1 MSDNAIGNGGVSE
14 VKEPTTPDSDYDESL
29 AFPYLDGV
37 NDEIV
42 HLDDKLDSDEP
53 DTVVI
58 PFQSIHKPPVKF
70 KSPQRK
76 LFIPNKEIEV
86 KIINFERNVTIH
98 LLNPNLY
105 TIEFQHGGFKWT
117 VSRRYKHFESLHRQ
131 LRLFRASLTVPFPTK
146 NHRERRTSF
155 RMEMNDVGGEGK
167 KGASR
172 GALPRFPSK
181 PDALL
186 PYDQIEHRIEQLE
199 EYLRNLLRIN
209 FYRNHY
215 ETLSFME
222 VSHLS
227 FVHGLGSKGREGM
240 VQKRTGSTQ
249 PGRAGCNFC
258 GLLNQDICVKCHHF
272 TNHTCGGWRQRW
284 MFVKDT
290 CVGYIRPTDGVVKCV
305 MLLDSGFEVSTGIY
319 AAGMPTALQITNLSR
334 NLIIRDWTKRKIKEW
349 ASYLK
354 EVASS
359 PIGREFVQKNRYD
372 SYAPVRS
379 SSLGAWYVDGSSYM
393 EAVANALDA
402 AREEIF
408 IADWWL
414 SPEIFLKRR
423 ARDRH
428 WQLHNILKRKA
439 EEGVKIFVMLYK
451 EVELALGINSYYSKQ
466 RLVSLHPENIK
477 VLRHP
482 DHAKAGVFL
491 WAHHEKIVV
500 VDQSIAFL
508 GGIDLCYGR
517 WDDPVHRL
525 TDVGG
530 VQLQPE
536 GLNLPKVNSSRQVPP
551 TVQPRAMLSLAEASN
566 AIGVGVF
573 GPTLDLD
580 PGAATPNG
588 DVPEG
593 EEVEGDAVVADR
605 ADFIV
610 FTPMRM
616 VESDSMDLLDE
627 MEVGPSPE
635 NIKCDTPEMPR
646 RSIVNEVRSVTK
658 RGKDWLSK
666 LYSPGSELE
675 EGGGGGDEAE
685 AGGKEDSRLEGEE
698 EMAADDKGHSR
709 RMRFS
714 RTEAAASG
722 EGTPIIDKEDA
733 VAMDGGVAG
742 EKEEEAKEG
751 DMKATEVGEAAEG
764 EKVDESEEGEE
775 DGSSLGDDGIA
786 PRSFFHRPLKDLEEP
801 DFVVMNKHWIGKD
814 YTNFIVKDFS
824 RLDLPY
830 HDFINRNVTPRMPWH
845 DIGVMV
851 QGAPARDVSRHFI
864 QRWNA
869 AKEEKARLNALYP
882 YLLPKSYDNLE
893 KVPYIPKE
901 PLCTVDVQVLRS
913 VSCWSAGFIEGD
925 TNEESIH
932 LAYID
937 AINKAKYYIYIENQF
952 FITHSG
958 GRGVGQVKNQIGD
971 SLLQRIVRA
980 HREGSTF
987 RVYVVMPLLPGFEG
1001 EVGTSTGTSL
1011 HAITHWNY
1019 SSICRGKDA
1028 LLNRLKEAGI
1038 DPKEYIS
1045 FYGLRTHSVLH
1056 NDLVTELI
1064 YVHSKLMIVDDKI
1077 VICGSANI
1085 NDRSLLG
1092 KRDSEIAV
1100 IVEDKEFVES
1110 SMNGKLHLSGKYA
1123 SSLRKSLFREHLGIL
1138 DTTSR
1143 IVDDPISGQFY
1154 HDVWMSTAAKNTEIF
1169 EEVFKCIPSD
1179 AVPTFFKLKKYQDE
1193 IPLSVSD
1200 PSTAKIKLQD
1210 VKGHLVFLP
1219 LNFLEGENL
1228 TPNPSSVTGLMPTNL
1243 WT

>member
-1 MSDNAIGNGGVSE
+1 MTDTSIGNGGVSE
-14 VKEPTTPDSDYDESL
+14 AKEADSDYDEYL
-29 AFPYLDGV
+29 AFPYFDGV
-37 NDEIV
+37 SDEPV
-42 HLDDKLDSDEP
+42 NLDDKLDSKEP
-53 DTVVI
+53 DSVII
-58 PFQSIHKPPVKF
+58 PFQTIHKQPVKF

-76 LFIPNKEIEV
+76 VFIPNQEIEV

-98 LLNPNLY
+98 ILNPNLY
-105 TIEFQHGGFKWT
+105 TIEFHHGGFTWT
-117 VSRRYKHFESLHRQ
+117 VNRRYKHFESLHRQ
-131 LRLFRASLTVPFPTK
+131 LRLFRAGLNVPFPTK
-146 NHRERRTSF
+146 NHREHRTSF
-155 RMEMNDVGGEGK
+155 RMEMKSGSDGR
-167 KGASR
+167 R
-172 GALPRFPSK
+172 GALPRFPRK

-186 PYDQIEHRIEQLE
+186 PYEQIEHRIQQLE
-199 EYLRNLLRIN
+199 EYLRNLLRFN
-209 FYRNHY
+209 FYRNHH
-215 ETLSFME
+215 ETLYFME
-222 VSHLS
+222 VSNLS
-227 FVHGLGSKGREGM
+227 FVHGLGTKGREGM

-258 GLLNQDICVKCHHF
+258 GLLNQDICVRCHHF

-290 CVGYIRPTDGVVKCV
+290 CVGYIRPTDGSIKCV

-354 EVASS
+354 EVACS
-359 PIGREFVQKNRYD
+359 PIGKEFVQKNRYE
-372 SYAPVRS
+372 SYAPIRS
-379 SSLGAWYVDGSSYM
+379 GCLGSWYVDGSSYM
-393 EAVANALDA
+393 EAVADALDA

-414 SPEIFLKRR
+414 SPEIFMKRHT
-423 ARDRH
+423 RDRH

-482 DHAKAGVFL
+482 DHAKVGIFL

-500 VDQSIAFL
+500 VDQSIAFV

-517 WDDPVHRL
+517 WDDPKHRL
-525 TDVGG
+525 TDIGG
-530 VQLQPE
+530 IQPLQSGTVYHPRM
-536 GLNLPKVNSSRQVPP
+536 PKVTSSRQSSSSSKPH
-551 TVQPRAMLSLAEASN
+551 AMLRLAEASN

-573 GPTLDLD
+573 GPSLDLLPD
-580 PGAATPNG
+580 SAKPIDGAG
-588 DVPEG
+588 DVIADETV
-593 EEVEGDAVVADR
+593 EVAER
-605 ADFIV
+605 AGHIV
-610 FTPMRM
+610 DTPMRL
-616 VESDSMDLLDE
+616 VSSDSMDPIDG
-627 MEVGPSPE
+627 MEAGPSPE

-646 RSIVNEVRSVTK
+646 RSIVTEVRRVTT
-658 RGKDWLSK
+658 RGKDWLSR
-666 LYSPGSELE
+666 LYSPGSEE
-675 EGGGGGDEAE
+675 ENGAGGG
-685 AGGKEDSRLEGEE
+685 EGEE
-698 EMAADDKGHSR
+698 AEGKEGEAGEGVEETAEDDKGHVR

-714 RTEAAASG
+714 RTEVAASG
-722 EGTPIIDKEDA
+722 DDGEGIPIICKEDDVA
-733 VAMDGGVAG
+733 VCEDGVMTN
-742 EKEEEAKEG
+742 KE
-751 DMKATEVGEAAEG
+751 DEVGDGKAE
-764 EKVDESEEGEE
+764 KEEGEE
-775 DGSSLGDDGIA
+775 EEKEKDDGGGSEGEEGIDLENDSIS
-786 PRSFFHRPLKDLEEP
+786 PRILFHRPLKDLDEP
-801 DFVVMNKHWIGKD
+801 DFMVMNKLWIGKD

-830 HDFINRNVTPRMPWH
+830 HDFIDRNVTPRMPWH

-851 QGAPARDVSRHFI
+851 QGAPARDISRHFI

-869 AKEEKARLNALYP
+869 AKEEKARLNMMYP
-882 YLLPKSYDNLE
+882 YLLPKSYENLE

-901 PLCTVDVQVLRS
+901 PLCTVDCQVLRS
-913 VSCWSAGFIEGD
+913 VSCWSGGFIEVD

-952 FITHSG
+952 FITYSG
-958 GRGVGQVKNQIGD
+958 GQGTGQVKNQIGD
-971 SLLQRIVRA
+971 TLLKRIVRA
-980 HREGSTF
+980 HREGTTF

-1001 EVGTSTGTSL
+1001 EVGTPTGTSL

-1019 SSICRGKDA
+1019 ASICRGKDA

-1038 DPKEYIS
+1038 DPKDYIS
-1045 FYGLRTHSVLH
+1045 FYGLRTHSVLN

-1085 NDRSLLG
+1085 NDRSMLG

-1100 IVEDKEFVES
+1100 IVEDKEFVDS

-1123 SSLRKSLFREHLGIL
+1123 SSLRKSLFREHLGIT
-1138 DTTSR
+1138 DPSSS
-1143 IVDDPISGQFY
+1143 IVDDPISDQFY

-1169 EEVFKCIPSD
+1169 EEVFRCIPSD
-1179 AVPTFFKLKKYQDE
+1179 AVSTFYKLKKYQE
-1193 IPLSVSD
+1193 EVPLSVSD
-1200 PSTAKIKLQD
+1200 AAAAKVMLQD

-1219 LNFLEGENL
+1219 LAFLEGENL
-1228 TPNPSSVTGLMPTNL
+1228 APTASSMTGLMPTNL